1 MTMTNNLGEFDN
13 REKQTNQRI
22 DITPPGESLLAE
34 LGIDKAT
41 LKSIRPIWKRTH
53 YRAVINWLLKY
64 KPLPSPTKLEQVRGY
79 LEAVYHLTE
88 IEAWGQAYKIITTRL
103 NTPTKE
109 ELHNQLNTWGC
120 YQEQINL
127 YKMVLSKV
135 SPITDAI
142 CLNGLGD
149 AYLGLGKLD
158 QATHFY
164 LQSVDIAQTIS
175 APRLEGIAF
184 GGLANTYLAMGN
196 RNQAIE
202 YYQQQ
207 LKISQEIGDRWIE
220 VIALIGIGKS
230 FNFIGEFQKATR
242 YCLQSQEMAIKVY
255 HKRGRRIALG
265 GLGNI
270 QTAIGQY
277 QIAIEY
283 YNQELE
289 IAKEIGEISGEGEA
303 LWSRGTACYFM
314 EDYLTALEDYQQS
327 LKIAIT
333 LGDEK
338 GKAKRLGSIGVIY
351 HSLGEYESA
360 IDYHQKSLIIA
371 RHIGDRLGEGEA
383 LANWGI
389 THRELGQYSESIE
402 KLYKAL
408 EIFREIENP
417 IEEARALKS
426 LAEVHQTLDRRNEAI
441 IFVDQA
447 LKITNKIKT
456 PLAEV
461 CLKLKND
468 LLQDK
473 PADRSQSLNEFLINQ
488 IQAQNNLLKFF
499 TTHPQRDTPHLG
511 GGELSSNLP
520 TSKEEQEYRIEAQ
533 PWYSPNLPKS
543 QEIDENRCDQLKK
556 EIDAVII
563 TATDVEL
570 KAVTHLLKPYP
581 RRKNVLLVY
590 SGPETYYLGRFGA
603 YNTVVTKCRIVAI
616 GDGSVI
622 LATEQAQRLWNP
634 KAIIMVGIAFGKDPT
649 KQKIGDVLVASQ
661 IISYEQQRVGEE
673 IIHRGSIP
681 PSNTILL
688 NRFEN
693 VQNWQFARPDGS
705 YCSLIVGSILSGEK
719 LVDNPDFKA
728 TLFQKFPQAVGGE
741 MEGAGLCAASG
752 RVGTAWILVKS
763 ICDWGDGKKHKKH
776 QPLAAASAANLV
788 HYVLSQK
795 TVLNGI
801 KKI

>member
-1 MTMTNNLGEFDN
+1 MTNNLGEFDE
-13 REKQTNQRI
+13 RETQTYQRI
-22 DITPPGESLLAE
+22 DITPPGESVLAE
-34 LGIDKAT
+34 LGIDIAT
-41 LKSIRPIWKRTH
+41 LNSINPRWKRTQ
-53 YRAVINWLLKY
+53 YRAVTQWLLKY
-64 KPLPSPTKLEQVRGY
+64 KPLPSATKLEQVRGY
-79 LEAVYHLTE
+79 LEVVYHLG
-88 IEAWGQAYKIITTRL
+88 EAESWAEAYTVIMTRL

-109 ELHNQLNTWGC
+109 ELHNQLNTWG
-120 YQEQINL
+120 YYREQIEL
-127 YKMVLSKV
+127 YKTVLYKV
-135 SPITDAI
+135 NPITDAI

-149 AYLGLGKLD
+149 VYLAKGKLSEATDYYSQSVEIAHKVSADRLAGIAIGGLGN
-158 QATHFY
+158 A
-164 LQSVDIAQTIS
+164 
-175 APRLEGIAF
+175 
-184 GGLANTYLAMGN
+184 YLAMGN

-207 LKISQEIGDRWIE
+207 LKISQEMGDRWIE
-220 VIALIGIGKS
+220 VIALIGLGNS

-242 YCLQSQEMAIKVY
+242 YYLQSQEIAIKFE

-270 QTAIGQY
+270 QTAMGQY
-277 QIAIEY
+277 VIAIEY
-283 YNQELE
+283 YNQERE
-289 IAKEIGEISGEGEA
+289 TAKEIGEIAGEGDA
-303 LWSRGTACYFM
+303 LWSLGTAYYLM
-314 EDYLTALEDYQQS
+314 KDYLTALEYYQQS
-327 LKIAIT
+327 LEIAVE
-333 LGDEK
+333 LGDAK
-338 GKAKRLGSIGVIY
+338 GKAKRMGSIGVIN
-351 HSLGEYESA
+351 HSLERYKSA
-360 IDYHQKSLIIA
+360 IEYHQHFLIIS
-371 RHIGDRLGEGEA
+371 RDIGDQLGEGEA

-389 THRELGQYSESIE
+389 THRELGEYSESLE
-402 KLYKAL
+402 KLYEAL
-408 EIFREIENP
+408 KIFREIENP
-417 IEEARALKS
+417 IEEARVLKS

-441 IFVDQA
+441 IFVDMA
-447 LKITNKIKT
+447 LTITNKIKT

-461 CLKLKND
+461 CHKLKND
-468 LLQDK
+468 LLQYK
-473 PADRSQSLNEFLINQ
+473 PADSSQSLNEFFINQ
-488 IQAQNNLLKFF
+488 IQEQNNLLKFF
-499 TTHPQRDTPHLG
+499 TTQIQRDTQQVI
-511 GGELSSNLP
+511 EAEVISNSP
-520 TSKEEQEYRIEAQ
+520 DSQDEQEYRIEEQ
-533 PWYSPNLPKS
+533 SWYAPNLPES
-543 QEIDENRCDQLKK
+543 QEIDENLCESMKK
-556 EIDAVII
+556 EIDVVII

-570 KAVTHLLKPYP
+570 SSVTHLLKPYP
-581 RRKNVLLVY
+581 RRKKILLVY
-590 SGPETYYLGRFGA
+590 SGPETYYLGKFGA
-603 YNTVVTKCRIVAI
+603 YNTVVTKCRMGAI
-616 GDGSVI
+616 GEGSVI

-673 IIHRGSIP
+673 IIYRGSIP

-741 MEGAGLCAASG
+741 MEGAGLCAATR

-776 QPLAAASAANLV
+776 QPLAAAAAADLV

-801 KKI
+801 KKL

>member
-1 MTMTNNLGEFDN
+1 MTNNLGEFDN
-13 REKQTNQRI
+13 REKQTHQRI

-41 LKSIRPIWKRTH
+41 LKSIRPFWKRAQ

-64 KPLPSPTKLEQVRGY
+64 KPLPSATKLEQVRGY
-79 LEAVYHLTE
+79 LEAFYHLTQV
-88 IEAWGQAYKIITTRL
+88 EAWGQAYKIITTRL

-109 ELHNQLNTWGC
+109 ELHNQLNTWGY

-127 YKMVLSKV
+127 YETVLSKV

-149 AYLGLGKLD
+149 AYFAQGKLD
-158 QATHFY
+158 RATHCY
-164 LQSVDIAQTIS
+164 WQSVDIAKTIS
-175 APRLEGIAF
+175 VHRLEGIAF

-220 VIALIGIGKS
+220 VIALIGLGNS

-242 YCLQSQEMAIKVY
+242 YYLQSQEIAIKVE
-255 HKRGRRIALG
+255 HKRGRRIALA

-289 IAKEIGEISGEGEA
+289 TAKEIGEIAGEGDA
-303 LWSRGTACYFM
+303 LWSLGTAY
-314 EDYLTALEDYQQS
+314 YLMKNYLPALEYYQQS
-327 LKIAIT
+327 LKIALA
-333 LGDEK
+333 LGDAK
-338 GKAKRLGSIGVIY
+338 GKAKRQGSIGVIY
-351 HSLGEYESA
+351 HSLGKHESA
-360 IDYHQKSLIIA
+360 IEYHQNFLTIS
-371 RHIGDRLGEGEA
+371 RDIGDRLGEGEA

-389 THRELGQYSESIE
+389 THRELGQYSESLE
-402 KLYKAL
+402 KLYEAL
-408 EIFREIENP
+408 DIFREIENP
-417 IEEARALKS
+417 LEEARVLKS
-426 LAEVHQTLDRRNEAI
+426 LAEVYQILGHRHKAI
-441 IFVDQA
+441 DFVEQA
-447 LKITNKIKT
+447 VMITNRIKT

-461 CLKLKND
+461 CQKFKNN

-473 PADRSQSLNEFLINQ
+473 PADSSQLLNEFFINQ
-488 IQAQNNLLKFF
+488 IQEQNNLLKFF
-499 TTHPQRDTPHLG
+499 TNQLQRDTPHFG

-520 TSKEEQEYRIEAQ
+520 ISQEEQEYRIEEQ
-533 PWYSPNLPKS
+533 PWYSPNLPDS
-543 QEIDENRCDQLKK
+543 QEIDENKCDSLKK

-570 KAVTHLLKPYP
+570 RSVTHLLKPYP
-581 RRKNVLLVY
+581 RRKKILLVY
-590 SGPETYYLGRFGA
+590 SGPETYYLGKFGA
-603 YNTVVTKCRIVAI
+603 YNTVVTKCRMGAI

-661 IISYEQQRVGEE
+661 IISYEQQRVGED
-673 IIHRGSIP
+673 IIYRGSIP

-776 QPLAAASAANLV
+776 QPLAAATAASLV
-788 HYVLSQK
+788 HHVLSQK
-795 TVLNGI
+795 TAMNGI
-801 KKI
+801 KKLTN